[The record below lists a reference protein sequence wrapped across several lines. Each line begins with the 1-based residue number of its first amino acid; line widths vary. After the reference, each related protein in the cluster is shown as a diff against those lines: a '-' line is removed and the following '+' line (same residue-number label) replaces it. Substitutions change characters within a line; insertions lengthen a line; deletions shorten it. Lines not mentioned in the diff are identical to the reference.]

1 MPVGAFAEQ
10 DPLTDCAVM
19 GKPLPLLCLL
29 LAFATA
35 SAGCGSQSASQATT
49 TTTPSSTSTTRPPVS
64 PTPTALTVF
73 RVTDGT
79 LHPEVVQVPHTAA
92 VASAALGALRLA
104 APVSISG
111 GTARVQLSDA
121 TAVEVAEIVYTLTQ
135 FPSVARVDV
144 AGRVGLTRDD
154 FAAYLPIIFVESPAR
169 LSDVPATIAVS
180 GTASV
185 FEATLVVELVRDEKV
200 IEKQTVTASE
210 GAPARGTFAT
220 TLHAPSAGPA
230 VVVAFA
236 PSAENGT
243 PQHEVDVPV
252 TVTP

>member
-1 MPVGAFAEQ
+1 
-10 DPLTDCAVM
+10 M

-29 LAFATA
+29 LALAAA
-35 SAGCGSQSASQATT
+35 SSGCGSQSASQTT
-49 TTTPSSTSTTRPPVS
+49 TVATPPSTSTTRTPVS

-73 RVTDGT
+73 RVADGT
-79 LHPEVVQVPHTAA
+79 LHPEVVRVPHTAA

-104 APVSISG
+104 APVTISG
-111 GTARVQLSDA
+111 GTARVQLSGA
-121 TAVEVAEIVYTLTQ
+121 TPDEVAEIVYTLTQ

-154 FAAYLPIIFVESPAR
+154 FAAYLPIIFVESPAGG
-169 LSDVPATIAVS
+169 SDVPTTITVS
-180 GTASV
+180 GTATV
-185 FEATLVVELVRDEKV
+185 FEATLVVELVRDGQV
-200 IEKQTVTASE
+200 LEKQTVTASE
-210 GAPARGTFAT
+210 GAPARGTFTT

-230 VVVAFA
+230 VVTAFA

-243 PQHEVDVPV
+243 PQHQVDVPV